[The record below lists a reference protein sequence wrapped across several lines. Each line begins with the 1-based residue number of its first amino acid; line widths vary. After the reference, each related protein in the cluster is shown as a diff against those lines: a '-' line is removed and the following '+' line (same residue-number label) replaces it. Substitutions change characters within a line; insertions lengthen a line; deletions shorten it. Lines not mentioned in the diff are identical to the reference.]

1 MASSRFHAFMG
12 GDGVTTGEVHWGAVI
27 AGVIVALVGQLLFT
41 LLGAGLGAATFDDA
55 SADTI
60 GIGAFAWWLVSGIA
74 SAFAG
79 GWAAGWV
86 SGSAPSVDR
95 IEGAWQAFV
104 SWAAAALIVAALVMT
119 MAASSTMV
127 ARMAGPLSYSV
138 TRTVDRAAAGSE
150 ADQAVVADV
159 AQKGAL
165 ASFFALIIGAVVA
178 MGGGYLG
185 VQNAK
190 RAIATSPGVATSTA
204 TMRRVEA

>member
-1 MASSRFHAFMG
+1 MANGFHAFMG
-12 GDGVTTGEVHWGAVI
+12 GDGVTTGEVHWGAVF

-41 LLGAGLGAATFDDA
+41 LLGAGLGAATFDDS

-60 GIGAFAWWLVSGIA
+60 ALGAFAWWLVSGIA
-74 SAFAG
+74 AGFAG

-95 IEGAWQAFV
+95 IEGAWQAFL
-104 SWAAAALIVAALVMT
+104 SWALAALIAASLVLT
-119 MAASSTMV
+119 MASSSTLI

-138 TRTVDRAAAGSE
+138 TRTVERAAAGSE

-159 AQKGAL
+159 TQKGAL
-165 ASFFALIIGAVVA
+165 TSFFALIIGAVVA

-185 VQNAK
+185 VQSAK
-190 RAIATSPGVATSTA
+190 RAIAASPGVATTSA
-204 TMRRVEA
+204 AMRRAEA